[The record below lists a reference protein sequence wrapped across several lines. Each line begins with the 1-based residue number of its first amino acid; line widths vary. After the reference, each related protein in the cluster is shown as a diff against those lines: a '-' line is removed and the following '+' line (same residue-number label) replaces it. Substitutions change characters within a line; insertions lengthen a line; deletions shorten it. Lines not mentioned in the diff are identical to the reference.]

1 MAKVTGQNIA
11 SELRIAYK
19 RQCQIST
26 TSRDTQYVRSR
37 YPWRVPISQEGGRAV
52 SASQLTQRNKFKL
65 VKSKYATLSASDKT
79 RWKDANPE
87 WHSYLF
93 GYNFFM
99 LEGLLGGGLPTYPQ
113 MIKSIQVVKEEVP
126 TSGTKSFTIS
136 AVDAAKCVVLIQGNS
151 FISDTI
157 QRFSGVAADNT
168 EVTKSLSPN
177 VDPVITEV
185 KVYGD
190 GGHSEMFISEGEGS
204 GEGHWG
210 SWVCSY
216 LSASQVKAKLQQL
229 FSTQQFAYYIEV
241 IEHKA
246 QTIYPV
252 LVSIAAEVVV
262 IDWAKVP
269 SVAADVSITVVEY
282 I

>member
-1 MAKVTGQNIA
+1 MAKVTDQSIP
-11 SELRIAYK
+11 SEDRIKYK

-26 TSRDTQYVRSR
+26 TSRDIQFVRGR

-52 SASQLTQRNKFKL
+52 SAAQNSQRDKFKL
-65 VKSKYATLSASDKT
+65 VKNKYATLSASDKV

-126 TSGTKSFTIS
+126 TSGTKSFTITT
-136 AVDAAKCVVLIQGNS
+136 VDPAKCVVLIQGNS
-151 FISDTI
+151 YISDKI
-157 QRFSGVAADNT
+157 QRGSNTVNQNSTVNCALSPSVQVAISEVILQGEVGDMEIIEGTGYGRWAAPYVSALIASQLTVGLQAIASGVSCT
-168 EVTKSLSPN
+168 
-177 VDPVITEV
+177 
-185 KVYGD
+185 
-190 GGHSEMFISEGEGS
+190 F
-204 GEGHWG
+204 
-210 SWVCSY
+210 SY
-216 LSASQVKAKLQQL
+216 
-229 FSTQQFAYYIEV
+229 EV
-241 IEHKA
+241 IEHLA

-252 LVSIAAEVVV
+252 LVSIAAEAVV